1 MRFLTFM
8 LLFAGIF
15 TNLIGQKAE
24 AGKPLYLVIG
34 SYTTRDNKDGI
45 YVYKFNTKTGDA
57 EFVSKVNGEEN
68 PSYVNFNR
76 KGTVLYAVNETR
88 NGNVSA
94 YSFDKAS
101 GKLTF
106 INKVPSGG
114 DSPCF
119 VETDK
124 TDKFLFAAN
133 YSSGTLEAI
142 PLNTDGSLGADVQV
156 IKHEGSSVDKGRQ
169 SSPHVHS
176 TFVTPDNKYIL
187 VPDLG
192 TDKLHEYAID
202 YSKKSSPLTPADPAF
217 FSVKPGSGPRHVA
230 FSPDSK
236 YVYLVHEMGAVV
248 TAYDYNKGKLKE
260 IQTISMLA
268 PGFNGK
274 SGGADIHVSADGK
287 FLYASNRGDA
297 NDIAI
302 YSIAKDGKLTYK
314 GSQSSIGKMPRNFI
328 IDPSGNYLLV
338 ANQATNDIIVFKRD
352 KKTGMLTDTGKKIE
366 VGRPVCLKFVD

>member
-1 MRFLTFM
+1 M
-8 LLFAGIF
+8 LLLAGIF
-15 TNLIGQKAE
+15 TNLTGQKAE
-24 AGKPLYLVIG
+24 SGKPLYLVIG
-34 SYTTRDNKDGI
+34 SYTTKDNKDGI
-45 YVYKFNTKTGDA
+45 YVYNFNSKTGDT
-57 EFVSKVNGEEN
+57 ELVSKVTGEEN
-68 PSYVNFNR
+68 PSYVSFNS
-76 KGTVLYAVNETR
+76 KGTVLYSVNETR
-88 NGNVSA
+88 NGNVSSF
-94 YSFDKAS
+94 SFDKAS

-133 YSSGTLEAI
+133 YGSGTLEAI
-142 PLNTDGSLGADVQV
+142 PINADGSLGSDVQV

-176 TFVTPDNKYIL
+176 TFVTPDNKYVL
-187 VPDLG
+187 VSDLG
-192 TDKLHEYAID
+192 TDKLHIYSID
-202 YSKKSSPLTPADPAF
+202 YSKASSPLKPADPAF
-217 FSVKPGSGPRHVA
+217 VSVKPGSGPRHVA
-230 FSPDSK
+230 FSPNSK
-236 YVYLVHEMGAVV
+236 YVYLIQEMGAVV
-248 TAYDYNKGKLKE
+248 TAYDYKDGKLTE

-274 SGGADIHVSADGK
+274 SGAADIHVSADGK

-302 YSIAKDGKLTYK
+302 YTIGKDGKLTYK

-328 IDPSGNYLLV
+328 IDPSGNFLLV
-338 ANQATNDIIVFKRD
+338 ANQATNDVIVFKRD

-366 VGRPVCLKFVD
+366 VGRPVCLKFVE